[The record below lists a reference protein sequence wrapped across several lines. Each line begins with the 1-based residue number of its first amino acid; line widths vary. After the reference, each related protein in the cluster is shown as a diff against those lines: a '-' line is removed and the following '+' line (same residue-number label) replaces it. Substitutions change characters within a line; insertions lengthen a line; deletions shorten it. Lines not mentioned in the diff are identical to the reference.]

1 MATVVLLL
9 LASIIFNPFL
19 RKTNRKQDTANNN
32 DASSLPPLTVI
43 VLANNNAEALD
54 AHLPIILTQD
64 YPAGYEVVVVGEKG
78 DIPTETVLKSYR
90 KSTNLYS
97 TYIPKRS
104 LFMSKPKLAVALGVK
119 AAHNEWIILIGAECK
134 PSSDMWLRSIASKM
148 DCDATIVLGYSNYS
162 NEANQYYRFNRLRNA
177 CYLLRKATH
186 DTAYCACGKNIAFR
200 RSEFIG
206 TDGYRGN
213 LQYVNG
219 EYHFIINKLAS
230 KLKTRIATDAN
241 AVVIEDSPT
250 SKIWHNS
257 NIAYESIRR
266 HLTHRK
272 ALSMLYYTDLVM
284 MYTNYTVIVAA
295 VILSALSSRWL
306 LLAVGCTALIATVV
320 IRSVIAAKAY
330 ARFGEDLSAWRTVI
344 YEISIIWHRM
354 SSRLRYALSDKYNF
368 TTHKL

>member
-1 MATVVLLL
+1 
-9 LASIIFNPFL
+9 
-19 RKTNRKQDTANNN
+19 
-32 DASSLPPLTVI
+32 
-43 VLANNNAEALD
+43 
-54 AHLPIILTQD
+54 
-64 YPAGYEVVVVGEKG
+64 
-78 DIPTETVLKSYR
+78 
-90 KSTNLYS
+90 
-97 TYIPKRS
+97 
-104 LFMSKPKLAVALGVK
+104 MSKSKLAVALGVK
-119 AAHNEWIILIGAECK
+119 AAHNEWIVLIGAECK
-134 PSSDMWLRSIASKM
+134 PSSDMWLRALASRM
-148 DCDATIVLGYSNYS
+148 DSDATIVLGYSNYS
-162 NEANQYYRFNRLRNA
+162 DEANQYYRFNRLRNA

-257 NIAYESIRR
+257 NIAYESIRK

-284 MYTNYTVIVAA
+284 MYANYTVIIAA
-295 VILSALSSRWL
+295 VILSASSSRWL
-306 LLAVGCTALIATVV
+306 LLAVGCAALVATVV

-354 SSRLRYALSDKYNF
+354 SSRLHYALSDKYNF